1 MGNGGSVGSGHAAGA
16 PAVTEGA
23 AAVPLGEPCGD
34 READAA
40 ALPLR
45 DAGKDGVSEGEELT
59 EELALEVVL

>member
-1 MGNGGSVGSGHAAGA
+1 
-16 PAVTEGA
+16 VTEGA

-59 EELALEVVL
+59 EILALEVVL